1 MALSKSTI
9 KFLRSLQLKKYR
21 QKYNKF
27 VVEGEKMVDELLR
40 QSAMRIEALYA
51 LEAWIAG
58 NREIASLEGNLY
70 EVTDAEL
77 RKISGL
83 KSPNKVLAVVHRQRH
98 PLHAGLIQ
106 NDYCLYLDGIRDPGN
121 LGTILRTADWFG
133 LPYVF
138 GSPDCVDLYNPKVIQ
153 ASMGAFLRVRYLE
166 QALPT
171 LLEQFPGLPVL
182 GAVLDGENVFD
193 AELPGRGIL
202 VIGSEAQG
210 ISPSLLQF
218 ITCRIAVP
226 PAVGGG
232 AQSLNAAVATGI
244 ITAVL
249 RNRGGGAG

>member
-1 MALSKSTI
+1 
-9 KFLRSLQLKKYR
+9 
-21 QKYNKF
+21 
-27 VVEGEKMVDELLR
+27 MVAELLR

-51 LEAWIAG
+51 LDEWIAA
-58 NREIASLEGNLY
+58 NREIASMESRLN

-83 KSPNKVLAVVHRQRH
+83 KNPNKVLAVVHMQEH
-98 PLHAGLIQ
+98 QLQPGLIQ

-138 GSPDCVDLYNPKVIQ
+138 GSEDCVDLHNPKVIQ

-166 QALPT
+166 LAFTT
-171 LLEQFPGLPVL
+171 LLEEFPGLPVL
-182 GAVLDGENVFD
+182 GAVLDGDNVFD
-193 AELPGRGIL
+193 AALPGRGLL

-210 ISPSLLQF
+210 ISPAILQSL
-218 ITCRIAVP
+218 TCGIAVP
-226 PAVGGG
+226 SAARGG
-232 AQSLNAAVATGI
+232 AESLNAAVAAGI

-249 RNRGGGAG
+249 RNRQ